1 MSTGFKYINARVL
14 LIFVIAL
21 SITVAILVGER
32 LVHFLEKAANGSVPP
47 KAIFLLVAFRFSELL
62 QLVIP
67 FVLSISIS
75 ISLGALQESRELLSL
90 QVAGLSNLRLLAWLS
105 APVLVLTVFVGIMSI
120 LTTPSARQME
130 ESYISEYSNSQNTIA
145 IQQGGFQKDNE
156 WTLYQAK
163 KPSIDEQSNVFAQ
176 SISDNGEH
184 LVLWGSSLDINSKDQ
199 SGQQAIAI
207 RNGVQIQT
215 IPGESRL
222 SQYEFDEIKIRFNQN
237 VQTKSPVEGLP
248 TRELIARGEHPE
260 ELFWRISLPIF
271 TLLSALLAI
280 CRSRILP
287 KKSQYSQVVPV
298 FLYVAAYYMLLVIA
312 KWSIENSSLSLA
324 VGLIIPHLVCSGLI
338 LKSYRSLNQPIG

>member
-14 LIFVIAL
+14 LIFLVAL

-32 LVHFLEKAANGSVPP
+32 LVHFLEKAATGSVPP
-47 KAIFLLVAFRFSELL
+47 QAIFLLVAFRLPELL
-62 QLVIP
+62 QLLIP

-90 QVAGLSNLRLLAWLS
+90 QVAGLSNLRLLTWLS
-105 APVLVLTVFVGIMSI
+105 APALLMTVFVGLMSI
-120 LTTPSARQME
+120 LATPSARQME
-130 ESYISEYSNSQNTIA
+130 ESYISEYSNSKNTVA

-163 KPSIDEQSNVFAQ
+163 KPSIDEQNNVFAQ
-176 SISDNGEH
+176 SIGDNGEH

-215 IPGESRL
+215 VPGESRL

-237 VQTKSPVEGLP
+237 AQKKNPVEGLP
-248 TRELIARGEHPE
+248 TQELIGKGEHPE

-271 TLLSALLAI
+271 TLLSALLTI

-324 VGLIIPHLVCSGLI
+324 AGLIIPHLMCSGLI
-338 LKSYRSLNQPIG
+338 LKSYRSLNQPIS

>member
-1 MSTGFKYINARVL
+1 MSTGFKYINGRVL
-14 LIFVIAL
+14 PIFLIAL

-32 LVHFLEKAANGSVPP
+32 LIHFLEKAATGGVPP
-47 KAIFLLVAFRFSELL
+47 QAIFLLVAFRLSELL

-90 QVAGLSNLRLLAWLS
+90 QVAGLSNLRLLTWLS
-105 APVLVLTVFVGIMSI
+105 VPALVLTVFVAFMSI
-120 LTTPSARQME
+120 VATPSARQME
-130 ESYISEYSNSQNTIA
+130 ERYISEYSNSKTTIA

-156 WTLYQAK
+156 WTFYQAE
-163 KPSIDEQSNVFAQ
+163 KPNVNTQNSVFAQ
-176 SISDNGEH
+176 SVSNDGEH
-184 LVLWGSSLDINSKDQ
+184 LVLWGDSLEINSKDQ
-199 SGQQAIAI
+199 SDQQVISI

-215 IPGESRL
+215 VPGKSRL
-222 SQYEFDEIKIRFNQN
+222 SQYEFEEIKIGFNQN
-237 VQTKSPVEGLP
+237 AQTKKPVEGLP
-248 TRELIARGEHPE
+248 TQELIARGEHPE
-260 ELFWRISLPIF
+260 ELYWRISLPIF
-271 TLLSALLAI
+271 TLLSALLTI

-287 KKSQYSQVVPV
+287 KKSQYSRVVPV

-324 VGLIIPHLVCSGLI
+324 AGLIIPHLICSGLI

>member
-14 LIFVIAL
+14 LIFLVAL

-32 LVHFLEKAANGSVPP
+32 LVHFLEKAATGSVPP
-47 KAIFLLVAFRFSELL
+47 QAIFLLVAFRLPELL
-62 QLVIP
+62 QLLIP

-90 QVAGLSNLRLLAWLS
+90 QVAGLSNLRLLTWLS
-105 APVLVLTVFVGIMSI
+105 APVLLMTVFVGLMSI
-120 LTTPSARQME
+120 LATPSARQLE
-130 ESYISEYSNSQNTIA
+130 ESYISEYSNSKNTVA

-163 KPSIDEQSNVFAQ
+163 KPSIDKQNNVFAQ

-184 LVLWGSSLDINSKDQ
+184 LIMWGDSLEINSKDQ
-199 SGQQAIAI
+199 SDQQAIAI
-207 RNGVQIQT
+207 RNGIQIQT
-215 IPGESRL
+215 VPGESRL

-237 VQTKSPVEGLP
+237 AQKKNPVEGLP
-248 TRELIARGEHPE
+248 TQELIGKGEHPE

-271 TLLSALLAI
+271 TLLSALLTI

-312 KWSIENSSLSLA
+312 KWSIENSSLSLVA
-324 VGLIIPHLVCSGLI
+324 GLIIPHLMCSGLI
-338 LKSYRSLNQPIG
+338 LKSYRSLNQPIS